1 MKLKDGVYGY
11 HRRYG
16 DGAFKDAP
24 GCTYKPKKL
33 DMRSPRLGVAT
44 ATTQHTGL
52 YATDE
57 KTSTK
62 FLVDTGACVSI
73 ISAFRT
79 QQQFRDI
86 KISTMLTAANETS
99 MLCFYITTLCML
111 FQYI

>member
-1 MKLKDGVYGY
+1 MYIQ
-11 HRRYG
+11 
-16 DGAFKDAP
+16 A
-24 GCTYKPKKL
+24 KKL
-33 DMRSPRLGVAT
+33 DMRSQRLGVAT

-73 ISAFRT
+73 ISASRT

-86 KISTMLTAANETS
+86 KTSTMLTAANETS
-99 MLCFYITTLCML
+99 IPAGVTMTLFCTHGRVSGPSSLLDLEVMAPRGYSVPCQ
-111 FQYI
+111 F